1 MHPSTMT
8 IGLVSLIC
16 CSPVMYYLLASRL
29 LLLTRTK
36 FPPYFLQLL
45 FIDLIFFEPN
55 QTLCILPLWVI
66 FVNDCQ
72 TSVTFKCEEQNPAIA
87 SNVSLL
93 TRPNVSLS
101 TRQKSVQPLLGSSGH
116 RRPCNSTSVE
126 TMALVTRHSTHAI
139 RGSIWYWYQHP
150 VSLYVYLGSTTIKRI
165 AHRPG
170 FRLSTQYYG
179 DDHCLLPA
187 DTSRLD

>member
-1 MHPSTMT
+1 MFSTKRHGQPISRLPNKSDALPMHPSTMT

-116 RRPCNSTSVE
+116 RYSTFD
-126 TMALVTRHSTHAI
+126 ACH
-139 RGSIWYWYQHP
+139 
-150 VSLYVYLGSTTIKRI
+150 
-165 AHRPG
+165 
-170 FRLSTQYYG
+170 
-179 DDHCLLPA
+179 
-187 DTSRLD
+187 